1 MAEEKNKLF
10 VGNLNYAV
18 TDESL
23 SDLFSN
29 VEGAEV
35 VEAKV
40 ITDKF
45 SGRSKGF
52 GFVTLKTEEMAQ
64 TAIEA
69 LNEKEFE
76 GRKIFVNVAKPM
88 EKRERSGSEDRKS
101 YR

>member
-1 MAEEKNKLF
+1 MEEKNKLF

-18 TDESL
+18 TEDML
-23 SDLFSN
+23 SDLFN
-29 VEGAEV
+29 GVDGVEV

-40 ITDKF
+40 ISDKF

-64 TAIEA
+64 AAIDA

-76 GRKIFVNVAKPM
+76 GRQIFVNIAKPM
-88 EKRERSGSEDRKS
+88 EKRERSGDDNRRS